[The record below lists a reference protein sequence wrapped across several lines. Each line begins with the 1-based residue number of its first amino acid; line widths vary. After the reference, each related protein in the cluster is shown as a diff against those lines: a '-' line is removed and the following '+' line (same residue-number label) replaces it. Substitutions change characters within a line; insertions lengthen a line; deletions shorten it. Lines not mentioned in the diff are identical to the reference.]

1 MPAYLSALVAL
12 LALTALVSAQ
22 EDSSGLDAGAYLAAE
37 QAFEVGEY
45 ALAAEFYARA
55 LPDSKEPFIVW
66 RRLVS
71 LLNSGRLSEA
81 AEQAERLEALG
92 YSDDTTFFVRSFAA
106 AHLGDWQALL
116 DLSQSSLPSSSYA
129 GLAAP
134 YLQMIALHAQGKD
147 DAAYALLDSASLP
160 SADLARLTAALL
172 RIQADAPF
180 AHSDGAPSLAKIDAQ
195 LAVLLARHAWRHDQG
210 MRAQA
215 LYRELLQAGINNAYN
230 RMAAYEYGLLDE
242 SGTLD
247 DLTAER
253 PTLAGASHEQ
263 VFAEFLTIFARWLSM
278 EPQSGLDMGQ
288 NIVTHL
294 LLGAVALHPR
304 HDIAPRLLAEQLVA
318 VAVAD
323 QESGLN
329 AKAYARQATRF
340 LQAADLHPAERLP
353 ALLYEVRITAQFLS
367 EDTAL
372 ERLRQQAEVYEV
384 YGETLE
390 WRLQEAELL
399 AMTGDYDEAVARY
412 PSLIER
418 MREREDSRL
427 WLAEFRLGI
436 AFHQLDRQAEAE
448 VALGASIAAD
458 SEQPVTLNYLAY
470 LWIDQGVKLDEAE
483 AMLVRVIELEPDV
496 AAYVDSLGWLYY
508 RQGDFARALPVLE
521 RAALLDAEDG
531 DGQIYWDILDHLGDT
546 YWQLDRVRD
555 ARFMWRRAL
564 SFLPD
569 DEDPSPIEAKLN
581 GEPPR
586 QLP

>member
-1 MPAYLSALVAL
+1 MPAYFSALVAL

-45 ALAAEFYARA
+45 ALAAKFYARA
-55 LPDSKEPFIVW
+55 LPDSEEPLIVW

-81 AEQAERLEALG
+81 AVQAERLEALG
-92 YSDDTTFFVRSFAA
+92 YSDDTTFFVRSFGIAQ
-106 AHLGDWQALL
+106 LGDWQALL
-116 DLSQSSLPSSSYA
+116 DLSQSSPLSNSYA
-129 GLAAP
+129 GFAAP
-134 YLQMIALHAQGKD
+134 YLEMIALHAQGQD
-147 DAAYALLDSASLP
+147 DAAYALLDSDSLP

-180 AHSDGAPSLAKIDAQ
+180 AHSDGDPSLAKIDPQ

-215 LYRELLQAGINNAYN
+215 LYRELLQAGSNNAYN

-263 VFAEFLTIFARWLSM
+263 VFAEFLIIFARWLSM
-278 EPQSGLDMGQ
+278 ESHSGLDMGQ

-294 LLGAVALHPR
+294 LLGAIALHPR
-304 HDIAPRLLAEQLVA
+304 HDIALQLLAEQLVA
-318 VAVAD
+318 VAY
-323 QESGLN
+323 QESELK
-329 AKAYARQATRF
+329 AEAYARQATRF

-372 ERLRQQAEVYEV
+372 ERLRQQAEVY
-384 YGETLE
+384 GEAFE

-399 AMTGDYDEAVARY
+399 AMAGDYDEAVARY
-412 PSLIER
+412 PSLIEK

-427 WLAEFRLGI
+427 WLAQFQLSN
-436 AFHQLDRQAEAE
+436 AFYQLDRQAEAE
-448 VALGASIAAD
+448 VALAASITTD
-458 SEQPVTLNYLAY
+458 PEQPVTLNYLAY
-470 LWIDQGVKLDEAE
+470 LWVDQGVKLAEAE
-483 AMLVRVIELEPDV
+483 AMLARVIELEPDV

-546 YWQLDRVRD
+546 YWQLGRVRD

>member
-1 MPAYLSALVAL
+1 MPAYFSALVAL
-12 LALTALVSAQ
+12 LTLTALVSAQ
-22 EDSSGLDAGAYLAAE
+22 EDSSGFDAGAYLAAE

-55 LPDSKEPFIVW
+55 LPDSEEPFIVW
-66 RRLVS
+66 RRLIS
-71 LLNSGRLSEA
+71 LLNSGRLSDA
-81 AEQAERLEALG
+81 AVQAERLEALG
-92 YSDDTTFFVRSFAA
+92 YSDDTTFFVRSFGAA
-106 AHLGDWQALL
+106 QLGDWQALL
-116 DLSQSSLPSSSYA
+116 DLSQSSLLSNSYA
-129 GLAAP
+129 DLAAP
-134 YLQMIALHAQGKD
+134 YLQMIALHAQGQD
-147 DAAYALLDSASLP
+147 DAAYALLDSEGLP
-160 SADLARLTAALL
+160 SIDLARLTAALL

-180 AHSDGAPSLAKIDAQ
+180 AHSDGDPSLARIDAQ

-210 MRAQA
+210 MRALA
-215 LYRELLQAGINNAYN
+215 LYREMLQAGSNNAYN

-242 SGTLD
+242 SGMLD
-247 DLTAER
+247 GLTAER
-253 PTLAGASHEQ
+253 PTLAGAGHEQ
-263 VFAEFLTIFARWLSM
+263 VFAEFLTTFARWLRM
-278 EPQSGLDMGQ
+278 EPPSGLDMGQ
-288 NIVTHL
+288 DIVTHL
-294 LLGAVALHPR
+294 LLGAIALHPR

-318 VAVAD
+318 VAVAGE
-323 QESGLN
+323 ESGLN
-329 AKAYARQATRF
+329 REAYAHQATRF

-353 ALLYEVRITAQFLS
+353 ALLYEVRIAAQFLG

-372 ERLRQQAEVYEV
+372 ERLRQLAEV
-384 YGETLE
+384 YGEAFE

-399 AMTGDYDEAVARY
+399 AMIGDHDEAVARY

-427 WLAEFRLGI
+427 WLAEFRLGN
-436 AFHQLDRQAEAE
+436 AFYQLDRQAEAE
-448 VALGASIAAD
+448 VALAASIAVD

-470 LWIDQGVKLDEAE
+470 LWVDQGVKLAEAE
-483 AMLVRVIELEPDV
+483 AMLARVIELEPDV

-546 YWQLDRVRD
+546 YWQLGRVRD

>member
-1 MPAYLSALVAL
+1 MPAYFSVLAAL

-22 EDSSGLDAGAYLAAE
+22 EDSSSFDAGAYLAAE

-55 LPDSKEPFIVW
+55 LPDSEEPFIVW
-66 RRLVS
+66 RRLIS
-71 LLNSGRLSEA
+71 LLNSGRLSDA
-81 AEQAERLEALG
+81 AVQAERLEALG

-106 AHLGDWQALL
+106 AQLGDWQALL
-116 DLSQSSLPSSSYA
+116 DLSQSSLLSNSYA
-129 GLAAP
+129 DLAAP
-134 YLQMIALHAQGKD
+134 YLQMIALHAQGQD
-147 DAAYALLDSASLP
+147 DAAYALLDSEGLP
-160 SADLARLTAALL
+160 SIDLARLTAALL

-180 AHSDGAPSLAKIDAQ
+180 AHSDGDPSLARIDAQ

-210 MRAQA
+210 MRALA
-215 LYRELLQAGINNAYN
+215 LYREMLQAGSNNAYN

-242 SGTLD
+242 SGMLD
-247 DLTAER
+247 GLTAER
-253 PTLAGASHEQ
+253 PTLAGAGHEQ
-263 VFAEFLTIFARWLSM
+263 VFAEFLTTFARWLRM
-278 EPQSGLDMGQ
+278 EPPSGLDMGQ
-288 NIVTHL
+288 DIVTHL
-294 LLGAVALHPR
+294 LLGAIALHPR

-318 VAVAD
+318 VAVAGE
-323 QESGLN
+323 ESGLN
-329 AKAYARQATRF
+329 REAYAHRATRF

-353 ALLYEVRITAQFLS
+353 ALLYEVRIAAQFLG

-372 ERLRQQAEVYEV
+372 ERLRQLAEV
-384 YGETLE
+384 YGEAFE

-399 AMTGDYDEAVARY
+399 AMIGDHDEAVARY

-427 WLAEFRLGI
+427 WLAEFRLGN
-436 AFHQLDRQAEAE
+436 AFYQLDRQAEAE
-448 VALGASIAAD
+448 VALAASIAVD

-470 LWIDQGVKLDEAE
+470 LWVDQGVKLAEAE
-483 AMLVRVIELEPDV
+483 AMLARVIELEPDV

-546 YWQLDRVRD
+546 YWQLGRVRD

>member
-1 MPAYLSALVAL
+1 MPAYFSALVAL
-12 LALTALVSAQ
+12 LTLTALVSAQ

-55 LPDSKEPFIVW
+55 LPDSEEPFIVW
-66 RRLVS
+66 RRLIS

-81 AEQAERLEALG
+81 AVQAERLEALG

-106 AHLGDWQALL
+106 AQLGDWQALL
-116 DLSQSSLPSSSYA
+116 DLSQSSLLSNSYA
-129 GLAAP
+129 GFAAP
-134 YLQMIALHAQGKD
+134 YLEMIALHAQGQD
-147 DAAYALLDSASLP
+147 DAAYVLLESGSLP

-180 AHSDGAPSLAKIDAQ
+180 AHSDGDPSLAKIDAQ

-215 LYRELLQAGINNAYN
+215 LYRELLQAGSNNAYN

-253 PTLAGASHEQ
+253 FTLAGASHEQ
-263 VFAEFLTIFARWLSM
+263 VFAEFLTVFARWLRM
-278 EPQSGLDMGQ
+278 ELQSGPDMGQ
-288 NIVTHL
+288 DIVTHL
-294 LLGAVALHPR
+294 LLGAIALHPR

-318 VAVAD
+318 VAD
-323 QESGLN
+323 QESELK
-329 AKAYARQATRF
+329 AEAYARQATRF

-372 ERLRQQAEVYEV
+372 ERLRQQAEVY
-384 YGETLE
+384 GEAFE

-399 AMTGDYDEAVARY
+399 AMSGDYDEAVARY
-412 PSLIER
+412 PSLIEK

-427 WLAEFRLGI
+427 WLAEYQLSN
-436 AFHQLDRQAEAE
+436 AFYQLNRQAEAE
-448 VALGASIAAD
+448 VALTASIMAD
-458 SEQPVTLNYLAY
+458 PEQPVTLNYLAY
-470 LWIDQGVKLDEAE
+470 LWVDQGVKLAEAE